1 MYKICISNVKK
12 IINRLIKYFK
22 VAVNQLTWFIKRVS
36 SYGMSGKYSEC
47 MYRLNYCYVNA
58 FDLMILFFI
67 DSRMSTLLWGT
78 ENLYLSKYRQSCLGT
93 LPHQV
98 FIL

>member
-12 IINRLIKYFK
+12 IINRLIKYLK
-22 VAVNQLTWFIKRVS
+22 VVVNQLMWFIKRVL

-47 MYRLNYCYVNA
+47 VYCLNYCYVNV

-67 DSRMSTLLWGT
+67 DL
-78 ENLYLSKYRQSCLGT
+78 
-93 LPHQV
+93 
-98 FIL
+98 